1 MLRYNNIKKKGFTLI
16 EVIVSIAIVSFLSI
30 YLIQIF
36 ITAKN
41 LNAMAY
47 DLDNAV
53 IVSKSVMESL
63 SAGETIGDTSND
75 IFLKSARKMS
85 DEPIY
90 KVRLGE
96 DFEPIDSDFV
106 EPSYSLDISFNL
118 INASKS
124 INDYGL
130 YDVSIYVTREEPYFL
145 KVEQN
150 KQIYSLNASK
160 QLHFIEGGI
169 LNE

>member
-1 MLRYNNIKKKGFTLI
+1 MRYNNIKKKGFTLI

-63 SAGETIGDTSND
+63 SAGETIGDNSND

-85 DEPIY
+85 DEPI
-90 KVRLGE
+90 
-96 DFEPIDSDFV
+96 
-106 EPSYSLDISFNL
+106 
-118 INASKS
+118 
-124 INDYGL
+124 
-130 YDVSIYVTREEPYFL
+130 
-145 KVEQN
+145 
-150 KQIYSLNASK
+150 
-160 QLHFIEGGI
+160 
-169 LNE
+169 